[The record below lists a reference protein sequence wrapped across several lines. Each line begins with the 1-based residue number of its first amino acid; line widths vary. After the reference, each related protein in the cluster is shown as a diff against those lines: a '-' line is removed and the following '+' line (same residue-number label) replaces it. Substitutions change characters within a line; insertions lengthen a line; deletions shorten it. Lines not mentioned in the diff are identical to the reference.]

1 MSEIIAN
8 PITNQYISPVLAKYP
23 TNRPKIAP
31 IDELINIQCLVL
43 NQSKFFVDLNMIRY
57 AAQKPTDKATML
69 IITKL
74 WVTPSTNEKKFKH
87 AIMGTNPTTPP
98 STVPINE

>member
-43 NQSKFFVDLNMIRY
+43 NQSKFFVDLNMMIY
-57 AAQKPTDKATML
+57 AAQKPTDKTTML

-74 WVTPSTNEKKFKH
+74 
-87 AIMGTNPTTPP
+87 
-98 STVPINE
+98 

>member
-1 MSEIIAN
+1 MSEVIAN

-31 IDELINIQCLVL
+31 IDELNNIQCPVL
-43 NQSKFFVDLNMIRY
+43 NQSKLFADLSMIRY
-57 AAQKPTDKATML
+57 AAKKPTDKVAMLTM
-69 IITKL
+69 TKL
-74 WVTPSTNEKKFKH
+74 QVRSSTNEKKFKH
-87 AIMGTNPTTPP
+87 ATMGTNPVIPP